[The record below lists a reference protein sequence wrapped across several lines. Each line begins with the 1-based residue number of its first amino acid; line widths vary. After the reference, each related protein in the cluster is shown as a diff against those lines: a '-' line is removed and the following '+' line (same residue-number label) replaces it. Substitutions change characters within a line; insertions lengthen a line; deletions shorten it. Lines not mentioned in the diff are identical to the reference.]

1 MRGTFVD
8 QGGLF
13 SYIAPAGRLSGALSF
28 HAVATSLFRAMER
41 LVGCL

>member
-13 SYIAPAGRLSGALSF
+13 SYIVPEVRAPANHPLRRSGNSY
-28 HAVATSLFRAMER
+28 AM
-41 LVGCL
+41 CWAS